1 MTSSTDSTLHR
12 TIMHPNRFSFNSA
25 NMAGSIADR
34 LLAIEQAGFA
44 SATLWPADL
53 FQHFEDPEATIA
65 LIHASPL
72 AVSAYQCVRDLEGS
86 PAPVKSRKMELARQF
101 IDQMKLIGCDMLV
114 LCSNVGDDLDRD
126 WAKAVADLQAIG
138 ELGRATGVRIAFE
151 PICYGSWINTY
162 VRGWELVRDAGHP
175 QVGLVLD
182 AAHIFLP
189 QTPLGPIEQIP
200 GDKIFL
206 VELSDFATTS
216 LDKRELLRN
225 YRMFP
230 GEGVRPLRA
239 LIDRVEATGYAG
251 PISLEVFNA
260 RYRAADPQFVARRGI
275 QALETLFG
283 RNAA

>member
-1 MTSSTDSTLHR
+1 MNPHS
-12 TIMHPNRFSFNSA
+12 FSFNSA
-25 NMAGSIADR
+25 NMTGLTADR
-34 LLAIEQAGFA
+34 LTAIEEAGFA

-53 FQHFEDPEATIA
+53 FVHFEDPEAIIA
-65 LIHASPL
+65 LIRSSAV

-86 PAPVKSRKMELARQF
+86 PAIVRGRKMELARQF

-114 LCSNVGDDLDRD
+114 LCSNVGDNVDRN
-126 WAKAVADLQAIG
+126 WAQAVADLQAIG
-138 ELGRATGVRIAFE
+138 ELGRANSVRIAFE

-162 VRGWELVRDAGHP
+162 VKGWELVRDADHSH
-175 QVGLVLD
+175 VGLVLD

-189 QTPLGPIEQIP
+189 ESPLEPIEQIP
-200 GDKIFL
+200 GHKIFL
-206 VELSDFATTS
+206 VELSDFPTAS

-239 LIDRVEATGYAG
+239 FVDRVEATGYAG

-260 RYRAADPQFVARRGI
+260 RYRASDARFVARRGM
-275 QALETLFG
+275 QALEALFG
-283 RNAA
+283 SNPAG